1 MHSIDKKE
9 NPKGTPPGVIGNP
22 LTLTMRELATVLVKH
37 FDLHD
42 GRYDLLVE
50 FQIGMGLF
58 GPNPETT
65 NPGAM
70 VGVSKVGLI
79 PSSPVDSP
87 MTVDASLINPRPPA
101 KKKASKS

>member
-1 MHSIDKKE
+1 MHSIDKTE
-9 NPKGTPPGVIGNP
+9 NPEGTPPGVIGKP
-22 LTLTMRELATVLVKH
+22 LTMRELATVLVKH
-37 FDLHD
+37 YELHD

-58 GPNPETT
+58 GPNPEMT

-79 PSSPVDSP
+79 PSSPIDSL
-87 MTVDASLINPRPPA
+87 MTVDAALVNPRPRA
-101 KKKASKS
+101 KKKTSKS